1 MNRSDVWKG
10 EPALPDYYKNLAGM
24 LAHNRTEFGP
34 RPVLRQIVNN
44 QWWSLSWERFTR
56 DISSI
61 QQALKSM
68 GFSSGDKLAI
78 LSANRWEML
87 EMELAVMSMGG
98 VAVPIFAGYPAD
110 KADTLLTFCEASFVA
125 VADQKQF
132 DKIAQPDQLTR
143 IITFDQVESE
153 KGSLVQFQTLLE
165 NSKAELS
172 GAEIARETVC
182 LMMYTSGTM
191 GLPKCVQLT
200 HGNILS
206 QQAAMRVLWQLTDK
220 DRFLSYLPWH
230 HSFGGIYEKYAALFN
245 GALLALEDGHGK
257 NIDRLIENWKAIKP
271 TVFFSVPRVFQE
283 IATQV
288 RQDPA
293 IEKLIFHDE
302 LRCIFTAA
310 APLPKNISDMF
321 QQRSIPVYEGWGLTE
336 TSPCCTVTDP
346 EVDRL
351 PGVVGKPIPG
361 VSLKISAEGE
371 ILVRGPNVMVGYFK
385 NDKATKEA
393 FTDDGWFCT
402 GDVGEFTDSGLRLIT
417 RKDRIFKLS
426 NAEKVIP
433 TEIENLIVRDC
444 PYLSHAFVSGSGRD
458 YPVVLLFPNRKM
470 FAAVAGNEVGR
481 EDCDCPDGMPD
492 FAKCLKRCM
501 NQMNDS
507 ISEKYARVGAAMLV
521 DHDLSIENEE
531 LTPSMK
537 LAPNVMARVFKANI
551 EQLYSDE
558 EPTDDKVYLIE
569 LEQ

>member
-1 MNRSDVWKG
+1 MNQSGVWKG
-10 EPALPDYYKNLAGM
+10 EPALPDYYRNLAEMMAQNG
-24 LAHNRTEFGP
+24 AQFGP
-34 RPVLRQIVNN
+34 RPVLQQIINN
-44 QWWSLSWERFTR
+44 QWWKLSWESFTK
-56 DISSI
+56 DSSSI
-61 QQALKSM
+61 QHSLKSM
-68 GFSSGDKLAI
+68 GFVPGDKMAI
-78 LSANRWEML
+78 LSPNRWEML

-110 KADTLLTFCEASFVA
+110 KADALLTFCEARFAA

-132 DKIAQPDQLTR
+132 DKIAQPERLEK
-143 IITFDQVESE
+143 IIAFDAIES
-153 KGSLVQFQTLLE
+153 KKVSLVQFQTLLE
-165 NSKAELS
+165 NSSAEPC
-172 GAEIARETVC
+172 GHHVDRDTVC

-245 GALLALEDGHGK
+245 GALLALEDGYGK
-257 NIDRLIENWKAIKP
+257 NIGRLIENWKTIKP

-321 QQRSIPVYEGWGLTE
+321 EERSIPVYEGWGLTE

-361 VSLKISAEGE
+361 VSLKISDDGE
-371 ILVRGPNVMVGYFK
+371 ILVRGPNVMVGYYK
-385 NDKATKEA
+385 NQEATKVA
-393 FTDDGWFCT
+393 FTEDGWFCT
-402 GDVGEFTDSGLRLIT
+402 GDVGNFTESGLRLIS

-426 NAEKVIP
+426 NAEKVVP

-444 PYLSHAFVSGSGRD
+444 PYLSHAYVTGSGRD

-470 FAAVAGNEVGR
+470 FSAVAGNEVGR
-481 EDCDCPDGMPD
+481 EGCDCPEGMPY

-501 NQMNDS
+501 NKMNDS
-507 ISEKYARVGAAMLV
+507 INEKYARVGAAMLV

-537 LAPNVMARVFKANI
+537 VAPNVMARVFKASI

-558 EPTDDKVYLIE
+558 KLSDDKVYLIE